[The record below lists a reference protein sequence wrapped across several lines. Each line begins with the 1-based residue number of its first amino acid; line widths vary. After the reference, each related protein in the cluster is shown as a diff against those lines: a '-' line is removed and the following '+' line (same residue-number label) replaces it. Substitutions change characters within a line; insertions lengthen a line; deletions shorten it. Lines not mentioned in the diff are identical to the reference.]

1 MVLVKLKQKLY
12 ISIIVIVISVVAILL
27 LVVSEKNHQHKA
39 DVALTEA
46 KEMLAGNLGV
56 QPGDLT
62 VYWSGE
68 YPSDSQYRYRY
79 HRNSTSLADDGE
91 YIAHSRSVEPEY
103 DDHVIQDEEVKKLVL
118 KTIRHYNN
126 AERAVGLQF
135 FAFLA
140 IIAAIAAIPVNI
152 ILSLYRWL
160 MAEAE

>member
-1 MVLVKLKQKLY
+1 MKLKQKLY
-12 ISIIVIVISVVAILL
+12 ISIIVIVISIIAIFLL
-27 LVVSEKNHQHKA
+27 AACEKSCQHKA
-39 DVALTEA
+39 DLALTEA

-103 DDHVIQDEEVKKLVL
+103 DDHAIQDEEVKKLVL

-126 AERAVGLQF
+126 AERAVDLQF

-140 IIAAIAAIPVNI
+140 IIAAITAIPVNI

>member
-1 MVLVKLKQKLY
+1 MKLKQKLY
-12 ISIIVIVISVVAILL
+12 LSIIVIVISIIAIFLL
-27 LVVSEKNHQHKA
+27 ATCEKSYQHKA
-39 DVALTEA
+39 DLALTEA

-103 DDHVIQDEEVKKLVL
+103 DDYVIQDEEVKKLVL

-126 AERAVGLQF
+126 AERAVDLQF

-140 IIAAIAAIPVNI
+140 IIAAITAIPVNI